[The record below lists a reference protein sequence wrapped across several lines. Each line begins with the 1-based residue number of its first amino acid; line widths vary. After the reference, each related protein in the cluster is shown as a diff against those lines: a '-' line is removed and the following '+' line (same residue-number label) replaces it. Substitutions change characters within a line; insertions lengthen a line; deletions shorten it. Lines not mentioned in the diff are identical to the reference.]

1 MKRLLVT
8 FIFLCTFFLFPV
20 TKVNASSTQAYQD
33 YLYQFDQYRS
43 AYNNFSTAKSEY
55 LKYKTLLSETTA
67 LDTTETM
74 MTKRTQLLTSYLKF
88 LSEKINENKG
98 LTDAQKAQFSALIQS
113 ENTFL
118 TDHASKILTI
128 ASLTDATTISKDL
141 ESHYGTFQTSVR
153 QIIIGLSLGDLTF
166 LNQKYQSVQ
175 PSLQQIVTTNGPYVS
190 PQKQETINRWMNQ
203 ITGKETTYQQTLEA
217 ITTNNIPSP
226 KNVNNNTDFDGL
238 LTNAQ
243 TNLATAKQQLSD
255 GVSYMQELLRL
266 LQYQE

>member
-88 LSEKINENKG
+88 L
-98 LTDAQKAQFSALIQS
+98 
-113 ENTFL
+113 
-118 TDHASKILTI
+118 
-128 ASLTDATTISKDL
+128 
-141 ESHYGTFQTSVR
+141 
-153 QIIIGLSLGDLTF
+153 
-166 LNQKYQSVQ
+166 
-175 PSLQQIVTTNGPYVS
+175 
-190 PQKQETINRWMNQ
+190 
-203 ITGKETTYQQTLEA
+203 
-217 ITTNNIPSP
+217 
-226 KNVNNNTDFDGL
+226 
-238 LTNAQ
+238 
-243 TNLATAKQQLSD
+243 
-255 GVSYMQELLRL
+255 
-266 LQYQE
+266 